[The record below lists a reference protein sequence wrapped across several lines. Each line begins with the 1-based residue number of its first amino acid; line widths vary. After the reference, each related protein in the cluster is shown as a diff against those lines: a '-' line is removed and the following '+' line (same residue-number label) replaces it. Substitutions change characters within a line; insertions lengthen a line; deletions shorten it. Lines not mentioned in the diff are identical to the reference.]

1 VDYPD
6 ADFVSRGSVPVGMS
20 SYFDKAAAEP
30 RSFAAGDAVPYSG
43 IYRVKHQQRHA
54 AEHDVTCVSGR
65 NFPSC
70 RECGAD
76 VQFKLLQAVRLIDK
90 HELFRTQGTPM
101 RSGTSQPWW
110 DGSVLNGETEVF

>member
-20 SYFDKAAAEP
+20 SYFDKTTPEP

-110 DGSVLNGETEVF
+110 DGSVLNGATEVF